1 MRNLTELFEYVK
13 NTSQDDL
20 MKEVKLIIDQNPEE
34 VIAGI
39 SRWNGILTYINYF
52 LMIPES
58 RVQREEDP
66 LWTVKEVCSFLK
78 LVDKTVRRLIDQRK
92 IEAYE
97 IGTVDKRDARGALRV
112 RKSACDKY
120 LLSCKK

>member
-20 MKEVKLIIDQNPEE
+20 MKEVKIIVNQTPEE
-34 VIAGI
+34 VLAGI
-39 SRWNGILTYINYF
+39 SRWSGILTYINYF
-52 LMIPES
+52 LMIPKS
-58 RVQREEDP
+58 VVQKEEDP
-66 LWTVKEVCSFLK
+66 IWTVKEACSYLN
-78 LVDKTVRRLIDQRK
+78 LVDKTVRRLIEQRK

-97 IGTVDKRDARGALRV
+97 IGTVDKKDARGTIRV

-120 LLSCKK
+120 LLSCMK